1 MTDPNEDKM
10 PLTAHLEELRKRL
23 VRSLIAVGIAFL
35 ACFFFKEELF
45 GIVARPLI
53 GVLPPGSHL
62 IYTGLPEAFFTY
74 IKVSFYAGLF
84 VASPVVLYQV
94 WKFISPGL
102 YPGERKFVAPF
113 VRPRRCC
120 SWAGSRSATSWCF
133 PRPTSSSLTSARTFS
148 SPCFPCGSTSH

>member
-74 IKVSFYAGLF
+74 MKVAVFGALF
-84 VASPVVLYQV
+84 IA
-94 WKFISPGL
+94 F
-102 YPGERKFVAPF
+102 
-113 VRPRRCC
+113 
-120 SWAGSRSATSWCF
+120 SRWTK
-133 PRPTSSSLTSARTFS
+133 RTFAIYGAALLPFFWFNYHFTITEPVFNS
-148 SPCFPCGSTSH
+148 YMLIDVVSNTVMLTLCVVGWRALEPVSAPEPATDK